1 MTALAKPNQI
11 VIGQLVYDALLDSTH
26 KGGFTS
32 VSLLVILFI
41 IYMAVFD

>member
-11 VIGQLVYDALLDSTH
+11 VIGQLVYDALDNTH